1 MFTRE
6 ARRTGSALKWRVKKM
21 TGYVLMLLGS
31 TAVLSA
37 FLFRTPIYIGIK
49 PALR

>member
-1 MFTRE
+1 
-6 ARRTGSALKWRVKKM
+6 M